1 MVRNATKGKAAWG
14 QNGKNEKKNYFC
26 IISGL
31 GWVNLRL
38 FLDRTLR
45 LGQTRGTFAAA
56 ISSNEHKT

>member
-1 MVRNATKGKAAWG
+1 M
-14 QNGKNEKKNYFC
+14 EKMKKKKTILC